1 VNGVPWK
8 EKEVD
13 MSFGV
18 ISAWTSTVPNNE
30 EMKAEA
36 RNKYAPA
43 VKSLGASHV
52 YFIETGESTFNVV
65 TIYPDEATANSARDK
80 QNAVRAKAT
89 SELPIKMVGE
99 QRGDVF
105 ASG

>member
-1 VNGVPWK
+1 
-8 EKEVD
+8 
-13 MSFGV
+13 
-18 ISAWTSTVPNNE
+18 
-30 EMKAEA
+30 MKAEA

-80 QNAVRAKAT
+80 QNAVRASAT
-89 SELPIKMVGE
+89 AELPIKMVGE
-99 QRGDVF
+99 QRGEVF